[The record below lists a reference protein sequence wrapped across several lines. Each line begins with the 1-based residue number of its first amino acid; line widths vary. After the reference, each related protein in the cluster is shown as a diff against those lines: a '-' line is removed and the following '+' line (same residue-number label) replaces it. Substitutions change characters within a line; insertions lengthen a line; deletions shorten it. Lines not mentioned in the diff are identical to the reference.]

1 MLTRRVSWIAFSVM
15 VSLVALTSA
24 CGRASNPT
32 PQPSNPNPL
41 GPGIDATVR
50 IKGNLGGSSYVPS
63 PLQVR
68 VGQTVNWLNEDSIE
82 HTATLEGAF
91 DTGRISPTSA
101 HSENGDQV
109 TFRTA
114 GTFTYHCTIHPCMVG
129 TIVVQ

>member
-1 MLTRRVSWIAFSVM
+1 MITRCVSWIAFSVM
-15 VSLVALTSA
+15 VSLAALTSA

-32 PQPSNPNPL
+32 PQPSPNPL

-63 PLQVR
+63 PLQLR

-82 HTATLEGAF
+82 HTATLQGVF

-114 GTFTYHCTIHPCMVG
+114 GTFTYHCTIHPSMVG

>member
-1 MLTRRVSWIAFSVM
+1 MVTRRVSWIAFSVT

-32 PQPSNPNPL
+32 PQPSSSNPL

-50 IKGNLGGSSYVPS
+50 IKGNLGASSYVPS

-82 HTATLEGAF
+82 HTATLEGVF

-114 GTFTYHCTIHPCMVG
+114 GTFTYHCTIHPGMVG